1 MPPPPRSHPDSS
13 PPGLAVSLF
22 RAMLEKGEAQNRH
35 WDGLAL
41 FHFAG
46 LIAGHYRLSANDVL
60 DEIETAP
67 PSVIENARNP
77 QGLTAVAFYLANM
90 LGADGPALVP
100 TIH

>member
-1 MPPPPRSHPDSS
+1 MQEPIIDGPMVRM
-13 PPGLAVSLF
+13 V
-22 RAMLEKGEAQNRH
+22 RAMLEKAEAQNRH